1 MKHEKTIKFLL
12 VEWNGTDDNE
22 DNDNPDNVM
31 TELQKWMLLIP
42 NIKNMKLN
50 LPRSLEEL

>member
-1 MKHEKTIKFLL
+1 ML
-12 VEWNGTDDNE
+12 VELNGTDDNE
-22 DNDNPDNVM
+22 DDNNPDNVM

-50 LPRSLEEL
+50 LPCSLEEL